1 MRLPPVRFK
10 LWVVFVAIA
19 AVAVVIALL
28 MRPHPVASMSS
39 FVKWSDGSRTMNG
52 PSPTRYHP
60 FGPLL
65 TVDWSDGTSS
75 WYLSRTQIRHAL
87 LGDSPANWIATLTND
102 PNDEARDQAASEIT
116 ENADDIDPGLVVPA
130 LIASMKDDSP
140 RVRFSVAFARWRFA
154 MRSTA
159 ALPSLAEATKD
170 EEVRVRITA
179 VEALGDVPKTDESK
193 KIAIPALVG
202 ALKDARNIV
211 RCRAARKL
219 VAWAEGGAGVPAMI
233 EILQGRGAPETRED
247 DRTSNRRYAL
257 ESLEVIGAPARAAI
271 PVLISATQDDD
282 AEVRVGA
289 AKALVVVGEQEVAL
303 PVLERVFADRS
314 QRDSVR
320 ELARRELAK
329 LRAKRDNDLSP
340 QSTE

>member
-1 MRLPPVRFK
+1 
-10 LWVVFVAIA
+10 
-19 AVAVVIALL
+19 
-28 MRPHPVASMSS
+28 
-39 FVKWSDGSRTMNG
+39 MNG
-52 PSPTRYHP
+52 PAPTRYHT

-65 TVDWSDGTSS
+65 TVDWSDGTFS
-75 WYLSRTQIRHAL
+75 WYLSRKQLRHAV
-87 LGDSPANWIATLTND
+87 LGDSAANWIATLKDD

-130 LIASMKDDSP
+130 LIASMKDASP
-140 RVRFSVAFARWRFA
+140 RVRFSVACALWRFA

-211 RCRAARKL
+211 RCRAAKKL
-219 VAWAEGGAGVPAMI
+219 VGWGGGGKGVSAMI
-233 EILQGRGAPETRED
+233 EILRGRGAPETRED
-247 DRTSNRRYAL
+247 DRISNRRAAL
-257 ESLEVIGAPARAAI
+257 ASLEAIGAPACAAI
-271 PVLISATQDDD
+271 PVLVEATQDDD

-289 AKALVVVGEQEVAL
+289 SKVLVVVGEPELAL

-314 QRDSVR
+314 RTDSVR
-320 ELARRELAK
+320 ELARCELAK
-329 LRAKRDNDLSP
+329 LKAQRDNDSSP
-340 QSTE
+340 QSKD